1 MMNLMIF
8 VVVFA
13 TFCGKFSRL
22 SVYVLH
28 VVYAGVSGEVQPRGS
43 G

>member
-8 VVVFA
+8 VVFA